1 MKNHSVLNLNRLLPL
16 VRDNVEYQ
24 PTDLSDP
31 RQFYHSCYQKPY
43 ILLVHVIGATKVENY
58 VFLIFAIKLSLCT
71 GQKQAFYQMIKK
83 LF

>member
-43 ILLVHVIGATKVENY
+43 ILLGPCDWSNKSGKLCFFNLCNKIIFVHRAE
-58 VFLIFAIKLSLCT
+58 T
-71 GQKQAFYQMIKK
+71 G
-83 LF
+83 LLPND